1 MDMQNKTE
9 FRLGFKPLWLA
20 VAATVVCHQAQA
32 TETPDAES
40 ARKAR
45 ESIEVI
51 TITGEKTERSL
62 KDTAASVAVIN
73 QQMLD
78 SGQIV
83 SMSDALKDVANLVVL
98 TGSVP
103 DIRGVSGNG
112 SATGFN
118 TFTGGARARVSQL
131 VDGVAQPFVAE
142 VTGDTGLWDVGQIEV
157 FRGPQS
163 TSNGRNSIGGAVI
176 TTTRDP
182 VMETEGALRLG
193 YRNQDSFFDSALA
206 FSTPLVDDELAVRLA
221 TQWISGDTYSN
232 PVVYSTNP
240 TKTDF
245 NALDTQNSRAKLLWT
260 PAANKDLKLLYS
272 YSLYREEGNAGRLF
286 FDAKVPEDYIPLSQR
301 DMSTV
306 ADTHSL
312 KLDYQFTPDLALQTL
327 VAHLDYQWGFDGY
340 EPDPLDEQ
348 DVRMDQQEWTVDSK
362 LSIGNSKTGH
372 SGFVGLAYFKREQEF
387 RSVGFT
393 QYFGDDSSDSKALYG
408 EGNYRFSSEWNLIA
422 GARVE
427 RESQQ
432 RDFNLFRGRWTQ
444 AELDQAKTFTLP
456 KLVLQYQPVSHTTL
470 SLSARQGYNAGG
482 GALNFMT
489 NEYYYYDSETVDTFE
504 LSSRSVLAGGDTSI
518 SANLF
523 FNDFSDYQALSST
536 RQITNIDEASSYGL
550 ELEAYSMLGADLQL
564 HAAVGLLETNIDQAP
579 AAFAGVVG
587 KELNSA
593 PAFTASLG
601 LTYWL
606 GDNWQLDVHSNYVDE
621 FYADFS
627 NTDARVAG
635 DYMLTRLSA
644 RYHGDNWQL
653 TLYVNNAFDEY
664 GETAREPAGPAY
676 PQGYVALVTPRTIG
690 GSVTYR
696 F

>member
-1 MDMQNKTE
+1 MDKQRTID
-9 FRLGFKPLWLA
+9 FKLLA
-20 VAATVVCHQAQA
+20 LALLVSSICQQAQA

-62 KDTAASVAVIN
+62 KDTAASVAVVN

-83 SMSDALKDVANLVVL
+83 SMSDALKDIANLVVL
-98 TGSVP
+98 TGAVP

-142 VTGDTGLWDVGQIEV
+142 VTGDTGLWDIAQVEV

-163 TSNGRNSIGGAVI
+163 TSNGRNSIGGAVV
-176 TTTRDP
+176 TSTRDP
-182 VMETEGALRLG
+182 VMATEGALRLG

-206 FSTPLVDDELAVRLA
+206 FSTPLVDDELAVRVA
-221 TQWISGDTYSN
+221 TQWISGETYSKPTIYSSN
-232 PVVYSTNP
+232 PSKTN
-240 TKTDF
+240 F
-245 NALDTQNSRAKLLWT
+245 NELDTNNSRVKVLWT
-260 PAANKDLKLLYS
+260 PEANKDLKLLYS
-272 YSLYREEGNAGRLF
+272 YNHYQEEGNSGRLF

-301 DMSTV
+301 DMSTE

-312 KLDYQFTPDLALQTL
+312 KLDYQLAPDMSLQTL
-327 VAHLDYQWGFDGY
+327 VAYLDYQWGFEGY
-340 EPDPLDEQ
+340 EPDPEDEQ
-348 DVRMDQQEWTVDSK
+348 DVQMAQKEWTLDSK

-372 SGFVGLAYFKREQEF
+372 SGFVGVAYFKREQDF
-387 RSVGFT
+387 VSVGST
-393 QYFGDDSSDSKALYG
+393 QYFGDDSSDSKAVYG
-408 EGNYRFSSEWNLIA
+408 EGTYRFSSEWNLIA

-432 RDFNLFRGRWTQ
+432 RDFNMFRGRWTQ
-444 AELDQAKTFTLP
+444 ATLEQGKTFTLP
-456 KLVLQYQPVSHTTL
+456 KLVLQYQPVDHTTL

-489 NEYYYYDSETVDTFE
+489 NQYYYYDSETVNTFE
-504 LSSRSVLAGGDTSI
+504 LSSRSVLAGGNTNI

-536 RQITNIDEASSYGL
+536 RQITNIDEAHSFGL
-550 ELEAYSMLGADLQL
+550 ELEAYSMLGEDLQL
-564 HAAVGLLETNIDQAP
+564 HTAVGLLETKIDKAP
-579 AAFAGVVG
+579 VAFASAVG
-587 KELNSA
+587 NELNSA

-606 GDNWQLDVHSNYVDE
+606 NDQWQLDLHSNYVDE
-621 FYADFS
+621 FYADLT
-627 NTDARVAG
+627 NTAARVAG
-635 DYMLTRLSA
+635 DYVLTRLSA
-644 RYHGDNWQL
+644 GYHGDNWQL

-664 GETAREPAGPAY
+664 GETSREPAGPAY
-676 PQGYVALVTPRTIG
+676 PTGYVALVTPRTVG